1 MDHQPPIRHRRTEP
15 VRQTRNRTGTQPVMR
30 TGTQPITRQVTRPVA
45 RTGTQPVTRP
55 ISRPISRPV
64 TRQVTRPVARS
75 GTQPVTRPVSRPVT
89 RPISRPVTRPVA
101 RQVRRRKAH
110 PPELRVVKPVTKSKF
125 SKATMLIVVL
135 TSVLAFIVIFQT
147 VIAEQ
152 QLRLDRVSTDVRLA
166 RQHYNELRQ
175 QRAELRA
182 PDYLRAQAIILGM
195 WPGSGAKF
203 EDVPAEVVTM
213 VLAAT
218 GEMDAAIAKP
228 RTSDDLVL
236 ESTGSA
242 P

>member
-1 MDHQPPIRHRRTEP
+1 MSAAMDHQPPIRHRRTEP

-30 TGTQPITRQVTRPVA
+30 TGTQPITRQVTRQVA

-64 TRQVTRPVARS
+64 TRQVT
-75 GTQPVTRPVSRPVT
+75 
-89 RPISRPVTRPVA
+89 RPVTRPVA

>member
-1 MDHQPPIRHRRTEP
+1 MSAAMEHRQPPVRHLRTEP
-15 VRQTRNRTGTQPVMR
+15 VHRARKRNNTQPVA
-30 TGTQPITRQVTRPVA
+30 RQVTRPVA
-45 RTGTQPVTRP
+45 RGGTQSVTRP
-55 ISRPISRPV
+55 VTRPV
-64 TRQVTRPVARS
+64 TRQVTR
-75 GTQPVTRPVSRPVT
+75 QVTRPVPQQVA
-89 RPISRPVTRPVA
+89 RPVA
-101 RQVRRRKAH
+101 RQATRRKTN
-110 PPELRVVKPVTKSKF
+110 PPELRVVRPVTKSKF
-125 SKATMLIVVL
+125 SKATTLIVVV

-213 VLAAT
+213 VLAST
-218 GEMDAAIAKP
+218 GEMDEAIAKP
-228 RTSDDLVL
+228 KTSDDLIL
-236 ESTGSA
+236 ETTGSA

>member
-1 MDHQPPIRHRRTEP
+1 MSAAMEHRQPPVRHLRTEP
-15 VRQTRNRTGTQPVMR
+15 VHRARKRNNTQPVA
-30 TGTQPITRQVTRPVA
+30 RQVTRPVA
-45 RTGTQPVTRP
+45 RGGTQSVT
-55 ISRPISRPV
+55 RPV
-64 TRQVTRPVARS
+64 TRQVTRPVP
-75 GTQPVTRPVSRPVT
+75 QQVT
-89 RPISRPVTRPVA
+89 RPIPQQVARPVA
-101 RQVRRRKAH
+101 RQATRRKTN
-110 PPELRVVKPVTKSKF
+110 PPELRVVRPVTKSKF
-125 SKATMLIVVL
+125 SKATTLIVVL

-213 VLAAT
+213 VLAST
-218 GEMDAAIAKP
+218 GEMDEAIAKP
-228 RTSDDLVL
+228 KTSDDLIL
-236 ESTGSA
+236 ETTGSA

>member
-1 MDHQPPIRHRRTEP
+1 MSAAMDHQPPIRHRRTEP

-30 TGTQPITRQVTRPVA
+30 TGTQPVTRPISRPVTRPVTRPVA

-64 TRQVTRPVARS
+64 TRQVT
-75 GTQPVTRPVSRPVT
+75 
-89 RPISRPVTRPVA
+89 RPVTRPVA

>member
-1 MDHQPPIRHRRTEP
+1 MSAAMDHQPPIRHRRTEP

-30 TGTQPITRQVTRPVA
+30 TGTQPVTRQVTRPVA

-64 TRQVTRPVARS
+64 TRQVT
-75 GTQPVTRPVSRPVT
+75 
-89 RPISRPVTRPVA
+89 RPVTRPVA

>member
-1 MDHQPPIRHRRTEP
+1 MSAAMEHRQPPVRHLRTEP
-15 VRQTRNRTGTQPVMR
+15 VHRARKRNNTQ
-30 TGTQPITRQVTRPVA
+30 
-45 RTGTQPVTRP
+45 
-55 ISRPISRPV
+55 PV
-64 TRQVTRPVARS
+64 TRQVTRPVAR
-75 GTQPVTRPVSRPVT
+75 
-89 RPISRPVTRPVA
+89 PVA
-101 RQVRRRKAH
+101 RQVARGGTQSVTRPVPQQVARQATRRKTN
-110 PPELRVVKPVTKSKF
+110 PPELRVVRPVTKSKF
-125 SKATMLIVVL
+125 SKATTLIVVL

-213 VLAAT
+213 VLAST
-218 GEMDAAIAKP
+218 GEMDEAIAKP
-228 RTSDDLVL
+228 KTSDDLIL
-236 ESTGSA
+236 ETTGSA

>member
-1 MDHQPPIRHRRTEP
+1 MSAAMDHQPPIRHRRTEP
-15 VRQTRNRTGTQPVMR
+15 VRQTRNRTGTQPIPQQVAR
-30 TGTQPITRQVTRPVA
+30 QVARQVTRP
-45 RTGTQPVTRP
+45 
-55 ISRPISRPV
+55 
-64 TRQVTRPVARS
+64 VTRPVARS
-75 GTQPVTRPVSRPVT
+75 GTQPVTRPVA
-89 RPISRPVTRPVA
+89 RPISRQTK
-101 RQVRRRKAH
+101 RRKTH
-110 PPELRVVKPVTKSKF
+110 PPELRVVKPITKSKF

-236 ESTGSA
+236 ENTGSA

>member
-1 MDHQPPIRHRRTEP
+1 MSAAMEHRQPPVRHLRTEP
-15 VRQTRNRTGTQPVMR
+15 VHRARKRNNTQPVA
-30 TGTQPITRQVTRPVA
+30 RQVTRPVA
-45 RTGTQPVTRP
+45 RGGTQSVTRP
-55 ISRPISRPV
+55 VTRPV
-64 TRQVTRPVARS
+64 TRQVTR
-75 GTQPVTRPVSRPVT
+75 QVTRPVPQQVA
-89 RPISRPVTRPVA
+89 RPVA
-101 RQVRRRKAH
+101 RQATRRKTN
-110 PPELRVVKPVTKSKF
+110 PPELRVVRPVTKSKF
-125 SKATMLIVVL
+125 SKATTLIVVL

-213 VLAAT
+213 VLAST
-218 GEMDAAIAKP
+218 GEMDEAIAKP
-228 RTSDDLVL
+228 KTSDDLIL
-236 ESTGSA
+236 ETTGSA

>member
-1 MDHQPPIRHRRTEP
+1 MSAAMDHQPPIRHRRTEP

-64 TRQVTRPVARS
+64 TRQ
-75 GTQPVTRPVSRPVT
+75 
-89 RPISRPVTRPVA
+89 VTRPVA